1 MNSSSTLYRDFM
13 VKVWRPALFLLVA
26 VAVAG
31 VPGESDAGRKRTQAQ
46 QTQSDLIFSRDQDL
60 NVHNKSE
67 SKREFKEQYNKVNKA
82 ITQLKKNNNNNN
94 LDFEA

>member
-46 QTQSDLIFSRDQDL
+46 
-60 NVHNKSE
+60 H
-67 SKREFKEQYNKVNKA
+67 
-82 ITQLKKNNNNNN
+82 
-94 LDFEA
+94 